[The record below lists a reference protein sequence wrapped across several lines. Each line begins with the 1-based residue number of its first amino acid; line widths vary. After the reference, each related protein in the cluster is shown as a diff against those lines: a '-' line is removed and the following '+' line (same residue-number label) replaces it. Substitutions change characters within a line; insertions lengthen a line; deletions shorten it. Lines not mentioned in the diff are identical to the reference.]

1 MRERCSQG
9 TSPTAG
15 FAGIWLHRRQ
25 KMRWPLTLPPSA
37 PVALRIRQRLLCDHQ
52 DIERLPRLG
61 QESDAGRQFADT
73 LALARMPRSENNG
86 KQRPAQ
92 LDLPCQIDAVHRS
105 EQPHV
110 REDHGDVLS
119 ADQQDGKCSF
129 SALTFDGLELLLFK
143 AAPSY
148 PTPIAGIAANSVIR
162 SPRRPARAA

>member
-1 MRERCSQG
+1 MRR
-9 TSPTAG
+9 
-15 FAGIWLHRRQ
+15 
-25 KMRWPLTLPPSA
+25 PLTLTPSA

-61 QESDAGRQFADT
+61 EESDAGRQFTNT
-73 LALARMPRSENNG
+73 LPPRMPRGENHG

-110 REDHGDVLS
+110 REDHCDVLS
-119 ADQQDGKCSF
+119 SVQQDGKCGF
-129 SALTFDGLELLLFK
+129 SALTFDGIELLLFK